1 MDILQILYDYAFEHR
16 MARYLEES
24 EAYHQGVAQ
33 TQQRQQN
40 LMIQLNAEEVRRLR
54 ECLEDMERL
63 HELKLEA
70 MFRAGLSVGQ
80 ELSRL

>member
-40 LMIQLNAEEVRRLR
+40 LLIQLNEEEVRRLR

>member
-40 LMIQLNAEEVRRLR
+40 LLIQLNEEEVRRLR
-54 ECLEDMERL
+54 ECLEDMEQL

>member
-33 TQQRQQN
+33 TQQGQQN
-40 LMIQLNAEEVRRLR
+40 LLIQLNAEEVRRLR
-54 ECLEDMERL
+54 ECLEDMEQL

>member
-1 MDILQILYDYAFEHR
+1 MYKRQ
-16 MARYLEES
+16 
-24 EAYHQGVAQ
+24 VQ
-33 TQQRQQN
+33 TQQGQQN